1 MEVFNASVVAH
12 VFTATAQET
21 EGLPGSQVSLGYIVD
36 SRLAWAKDS
45 EAMSQKQTKKNG
57 KKKGEGEG
65 KGSARGEGR
74 SEGEGRTEGRR
85 GKKRTKMKYKHWSML
100 SALT

>member
-36 SRLAWAKDS
+36 SRLAWAKES
-45 EAMSQKQTKKNG
+45 EAMSQKQTKKMG
-57 KKKGEGEG
+57 KRRGRERGREV
-65 KGSARGEGR
+65 RGERVEVRGR
-74 SEGEGRTEGRR
+74 EGQRGGEERR
-85 GKKRTKMKYKHWSML
+85 ERK
-100 SALT
+100 